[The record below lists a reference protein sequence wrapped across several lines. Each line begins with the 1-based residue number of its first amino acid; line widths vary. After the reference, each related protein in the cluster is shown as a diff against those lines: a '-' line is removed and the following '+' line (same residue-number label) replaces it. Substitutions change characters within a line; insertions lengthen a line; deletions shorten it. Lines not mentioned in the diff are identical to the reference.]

1 MKKLILLIT
10 IVILLLVLLSPL
22 LPAERI
28 QIYSNVEISP
38 DDIFKKAGTLYFV
51 YQLKIPAKIHR
62 KPLSVNVFYNE
73 TILGTIHFTDG
84 DFAIS
89 SKGHIINK
97 EEELEN
103 NLFAVFADFT
113 SKNWNEDFILLFV
126 NLNNLNILDAVDKF
140 SIENEMIAFYDK
152 NKILVIMKKGD
163 YKKKLQEYKK
173 VIELFNEEIYNIK
186 EINLQYKEQAVIKWR
201 GK

>member
-1 MKKLILLIT
+1 MKKLILLIIT
-10 IVILLLVLLSPL
+10 VILLLILLSPL

-28 QIYSNVEISP
+28 QVYSNIEISP
-38 DDIFKKAGTLYFV
+38 DDIFKKIGILYSV

-62 KPLSVNVFYNE
+62 KPLSVDVFYNE
-73 TILGTIHFTDG
+73 IILGTIHFSDG

-103 NLFAVFADFT
+103 NFFADFT
-113 SKNWNEDFILLFV
+113 SKSWNENFILLFV
-126 NLNNLNILDAVDKF
+126 NLNDLNILDAVDKF

-152 NKILVIMKKGD
+152 NKILVIMEKGD

-173 VIELFNEEIYNIK
+173 VIELFNEEIYKIK
-186 EINLQYKEQAVIKWR
+186 EINLQYKKQAIIKWR
-201 GK
+201 EK

>member
-1 MKKLILLIT
+1 MKKLILLIIT
-10 IVILLLVLLSPL
+10 VILLLVLLPPL

-28 QIYSNVEISP
+28 QVYSNIEINL
-38 DDIFKKAGTLYFV
+38 DDIFKKVGTLYSV
-51 YQLKIPAKIHR
+51 YQLKVPAKIHR
-62 KPLSVNVFYNE
+62 RPLSVDVFYNKI
-73 TILGTIHFTDG
+73 ILGSIHFSDG

-89 SKGHIINK
+89 SKGHIINN

-103 NLFAVFADFT
+103 NFFADFT
-113 SKNWNEDFILLFV
+113 SKSWNENFILLFV

-152 NKILVIMKKGD
+152 NKILVIMEKGN

-173 VIELFNEEIYNIK
+173 VIELFNEEIYKIK
-186 EINLQYKEQAVIKWR
+186 EINLQYEEQAIIKWR
-201 GK
+201 EE

>member
-1 MKKLILLIT
+1 MKKLILLII

-28 QIYSNVEISP
+28 QVYSNIEINL
-38 DDIFKKAGTLYFV
+38 DDIFKKVGTLYSV
-51 YQLKIPAKIHR
+51 YQLKVPAKIHR
-62 KPLSVNVFYNE
+62 RPLSVDVFYNKI
-73 TILGTIHFTDG
+73 ILGSIHFSDG

-89 SKGHIINK
+89 SKGHIINN

-103 NLFAVFADFT
+103 NFFADFT
-113 SKNWNEDFILLFV
+113 SKSWNENFILLFV

-152 NKILVIMKKGD
+152 NKILVIMEKGN

-173 VIELFNEEIYNIK
+173 VIELFNEEIYKIK
-186 EINLQYKEQAVIKWR
+186 EINLQYEEQAIIKWR
-201 GK
+201 EE